1 MVKITTQYK
10 KFERKLNSFERRFFR
25 APNQIISLVAR
36 VKGQISEEDLRIS
49 LDKVRQQ
56 HPLLGVRI
64 YLDENNNA
72 WFTASEVPK
81 NQLKVIQ
88 RTSENDWNRELT
100 NEYNIRFELGKG
112 PLARFVLLQSKEIS
126 EIIIVC
132 HHIIC
137 DGTSL
142 TILARDIL
150 SYLGDPNREVQV
162 IPEAPLATTENFP
175 SEIKIGKAFTFAI
188 KKMNEMWQKNSI
200 VFDEEDEDNLFRAF
214 RDAYTNKVLTVEL
227 DEKQTKDTIELCKKN
242 GVTVN
247 SALNTAFLA
256 ARSSILGPFKG
267 GKQNIMV
274 PVNTRNKYKKPV
286 GDNIG
291 VYVSGFQFKLSYNP
305 KKEFWENAQLFDQG
319 VKNNLDID
327 QVFKFA
333 ALQELIDPSIVDARN
348 FSFFGKNVPTD
359 YSRYE
364 KIHNFSIDEKNV
376 VNRRAK
382 KQIPKMPGLAIT
394 NLGQMDYPTKYGSL
408 ELDRFI
414 FITSGT
420 PFIELVIPV
429 VTVAGKLTFT
439 INYLEETTNTAAME
453 KIKEQALKYLGLIK

>member
-1 MVKITTQYK
+1 
-10 KFERKLNSFERRFFR
+10 
-25 APNQIISLVAR
+25 
-36 VKGQISEEDLRIS
+36 
-49 LDKVRQQ
+49 
-56 HPLLGVRI
+56 
-64 YLDENNNA
+64 
-72 WFTASEVPK
+72 
-81 NQLKVIQ
+81 
-88 RTSENDWNRELT
+88 
-100 NEYNIRFELGKG
+100 
-112 PLARFVLLQSKEIS
+112 
-126 EIIIVC
+126 
-132 HHIIC
+132 
-137 DGTSL
+137 
-142 TILARDIL
+142 
-150 SYLGDPNREVQV
+150 
-162 IPEAPLATTENFP
+162 
-175 SEIKIGKAFTFAI
+175 
-188 KKMNEMWQKNSI
+188 MWQKNSVI
-200 VFDEEDEDNLFRAF
+200 FDEEDEDNLFRAF
-214 RDAYTNKVLTVEL
+214 RDTYTNKVLTVEL
-227 DEKQTKDTIELCKKN
+227 DEKQTKDLIEQCKKN

-256 ARSSILGPFKG
+256 AHASVQGPFKG

-319 VKNNLDID
+319 VKDNLDIN

-333 ALQELIDPSIVDARN
+333 VLQELINPAIVDARN
-348 FSFFGKNVPTD
+348 FGFFGKDVPSD

-394 NLGQMDYPTKYGSL
+394 NLGQLEYPTKYGSL
-408 ELDRFI
+408 EVDRFI

-429 VTVAGKLTFT
+429 VTIAGKLTFT
-439 INYLEETTNTAAME
+439 TNYLEETTDTPTMQN
-453 KIKEQALKYLGLIK
+453 IKNKVLEYLGLAN